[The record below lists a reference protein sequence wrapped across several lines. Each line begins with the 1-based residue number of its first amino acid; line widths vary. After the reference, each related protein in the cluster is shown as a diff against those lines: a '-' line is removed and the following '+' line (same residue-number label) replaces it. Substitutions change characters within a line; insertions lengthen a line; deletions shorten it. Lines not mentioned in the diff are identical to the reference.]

1 MRGADF
7 DRLERAA
14 QRAAERE
21 AEGRADPEPS
31 LGARFGQIGVLG
43 WTIIVPTLLCLF
55 LGRWIDRTL
64 GTGIFF
70 SAPLLMAGAAIGFW
84 SAWRWMLN
92 LGRAS
97 IFWLVNKMDF
107 STNNLPVK
115 GLFFGTIRKLH
126 YNLE

>member
-7 DRLERAA
+7 DRLARAA
-14 QRAAERE
+14 HRAVERE

-31 LGARFGQIGVLG
+31 LGARLGQIGVLG

-70 SAPLLMAGAAIGFW
+70 SAPLLMAGAAVGFW
-84 SAWRWMLN
+84 SAWRWMHHQ
-92 LGRAS
+92 GVRQ
-97 IFWLVNKMDF
+97 
-107 STNNLPVK
+107 
-115 GLFFGTIRKLH
+115 
-126 YNLE
+126 